1 MAFLLRCYSTV
12 IRNTALWVAPGWLIS
27 FIVCSRPW
35 LHHKI
40 VILFVGRV
48 MLSAFLSYIAFILFL
63 FFAGK
68 AKFSLCGGNKKW
80 NILNCRTRIKNEL
93 WLSRGVTCH
102 ATTTIANNQ
111 QKILQSRDF
120 YLWYYL
126 SCCLRCWNWMCKV
139 SRIDVVL
146 CYMTIL
152 WKKLRY
158 L

>member
-1 MAFLLRCYSTV
+1 MYPVSLQ
-12 IRNTALWVAPGWLIS
+12 N
-27 FIVCSRPW
+27 
-35 LHHKI
+35 HKI
-40 VILFVGRV
+40 WHYNFCRYIHCWIIKWLLYSLGSLFSLLGILYCIY
-48 MLSAFLSYIAFILFL
+48 S

-68 AKFSLCGGNKKW
+68 AKFLSAAGNKKW

-139 SRIDVVL
+139 LRIDIVL
-146 CYMTIL
+146 CYMKIL
-152 WKKLRY
+152 WIQLRY